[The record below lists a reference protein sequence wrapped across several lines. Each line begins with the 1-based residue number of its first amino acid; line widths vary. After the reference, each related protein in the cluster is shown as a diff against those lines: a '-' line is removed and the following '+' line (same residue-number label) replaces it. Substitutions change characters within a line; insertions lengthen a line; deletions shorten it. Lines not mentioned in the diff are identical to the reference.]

1 MTSEYEMQHRRAGR
15 AAYTSAPDP
24 DMKHPSD
31 ADLLGEVLS
40 TASPMRTPL
49 HNIRILAGLD
59 SDVGVDLIL
68 LRRRALEG
76 AVRRL
81 VDARMDEYFH
91 VLDRMINSAVQRST
105 SSMDLNAAS
114 ATGGM
119 ARVQHYDNAGHADA
133 EREITKALSNMKHVV
148 SAAYVQRENDYWSL
162 FITHDS
168 DRRGDITEQI
178 VDKIIHVESITS
190 MPLLEP
196 HIMHVSDTSYT
207 PPEATPLFPKR

>member
-1 MTSEYEMQHRRAGR
+1 MTSEYEMRHRRAGR
-15 AAYTSAPDP
+15 AAYTPAPEP
-24 DMKHPSD
+24 DMKHPSE
-31 ADLLGEVLS
+31 ADVLAEVLS

-49 HNIRILAGLD
+49 HNIRIPAGLD

-81 VDARMDEYFH
+81 VDARMDEYFP
-91 VLDRMINSAVQRST
+91 VLDRMINSAVQRSM

-119 ARVQHYDNAGHADA
+119 ARVPHYDNAGHADA
-133 EREITKALSNMKHVV
+133 EREITKALSSMKHVV
-148 SAAYVQRENDYWSL
+148 SAAYVKRENNYWSL

-178 VDKIIHVESITS
+178 IDKIVDVENKPSI
-190 MPLLEP
+190 PRLEP
-196 HIMHVSDTSYT
+196 QITHVSG
-207 PPEATPLFPKR
+207 PPIPRKAEMLFTKR